1 MEFKCMR
8 MHCPGD
14 ENIIPLFLPEA
25 NDSEAE
31 EASPVVNAQPK
42 IDISEQDMNVLRT
55 ENERHFQY
63 MTDQEDTTDWLSD
76 GEYEEPEMNP
86 KYSSDMFTITTVD
99 INNTNVKALIN
110 LSLIHI

>member
-25 NDSEAE
+25 NYSEAE

-42 IDISEQDMNVLRT
+42 TDISVQDMNALRA
-55 ENERHFQY
+55 ENESHF
-63 MTDQEDTTDWLSD
+63 
-76 GEYEEPEMNP
+76 
-86 KYSSDMFTITTVD
+86 
-99 INNTNVKALIN
+99 
-110 LSLIHI
+110 